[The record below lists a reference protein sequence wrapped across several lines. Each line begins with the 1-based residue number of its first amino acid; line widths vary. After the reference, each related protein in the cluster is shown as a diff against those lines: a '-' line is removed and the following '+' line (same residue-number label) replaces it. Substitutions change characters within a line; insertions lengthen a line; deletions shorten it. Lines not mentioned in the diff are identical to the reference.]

1 METQLE
7 EANEVAKTSNQKF
20 EDANR
25 KLKVYKNFKPK
36 LTPTLSGYNYI
47 MEKLFLTQSLRSSK
61 VTLSVFWSAPMS
73 SKLKVARSK
82 PR

>member
-25 KLKVYKNFKPK
+25 KLKVYKKFQPK
-36 LTPTLSGYNYI
+36 LTPTLPRFEILYDATLISQNILVLMVFGKNI
-47 MEKLFLTQSLRSSK
+47 SSSEFRWR
-61 VTLSVFWSAPMS
+61 T
-73 SKLKVARSK
+73 
-82 PR
+82 